1 MDDQLMK
8 IRRLEQENADLRRS
22 KELWQ
27 DKYAKVLTELNA
39 LKRKYNRDIEKAKHG
54 TRMAVM

>member
-8 IRRLEQENADLRRS
+8 IRRLEQEIADLKRS

-27 DKYAKVLTELNA
+27 DKYAKVLTELSA
-39 LKRKYNRDIEKAKHG
+39 LKRKYNRDIGKVK
-54 TRMAVM
+54 